1 MAEAEEVDRP
11 NNARLFQVA
20 VTNSLRNISESVSEN
35 EFVDILPI
43 LKSKP
48 SIAQKLHKALIKELY
63 NGMSNDV
70 ENILKEGSLQDVLS
84 KIAKLSEENTTSVN
98 EDAWRPPGDVITHLR
113 SLDAH
118 KIKEATEELEKQV
131 NEIEEENETL
141 MKTITE
147 NRSRIC
153 ATNDSMMRI
162 FDRMPIILQE
172 LEKMYEEL
180 TNCHKM
186 IKDEHF

>member
-1 MAEAEEVDRP
+1 
-11 NNARLFQVA
+11 
-20 VTNSLRNISESVSEN
+20 
-35 EFVDILPI
+35 
-43 LKSKP
+43 
-48 SIAQKLHKALIKELY
+48 
-63 NGMSNDV
+63 
-70 ENILKEGSLQDVLS
+70 
-84 KIAKLSEENTTSVN
+84 
-98 EDAWRPPGDVITHLR
+98 LR